1 MGEELV
7 VDRIVVGA
15 RALGGVRGPLLG
27 SVRQQV
33 IAHGPWSVAIITSRG
48 GG

>member
-15 RALGGVRGPLLG
+15 PALGGVRGPLLG
-27 SVRQQV
+27 PVRQQV
-33 IAHGPWSVAIITSRG
+33 IAHGPWPVAIITPRG
-48 GG
+48 EG